1 MPVHDCTASLGVY
14 QTAMGAACVTYMP
27 AKIVIAV
34 GDNFS
39 PTLSLDRDMTSSRGG
54 GGGVTD

>member
-1 MPVHDCTASLGVY
+1 
-14 QTAMGAACVTYMP
+14 MGRACVMYMP